1 MGDMPR
7 SLVLGRVTE
16 VEISDK
22 GLRAKLQRLDR
33 PEGIFTDWISVAS
46 PMVGPEVGTLF
57 APEIDDLAVVA
68 FSAKRAVILGF
79 ITGGE
84 SGAPT
89 DDVNE
94 RTISSRDR
102 NMIVLIDGA
111 QSGITLKDSHDNE
124 IVMNKEGITIRTNGK
139 LTLDAAD
146 TCAIKGATVEL
157 N

>member
-1 MGDMPR
+1 
-7 SLVLGRVTE
+7 
-16 VEISDK
+16 
-22 GLRAKLQRLDR
+22 
-33 PEGIFTDWISVAS
+33 
-46 PMVGPEVGTLF
+46 
-57 APEIDDLAVVA
+57 VVA
-68 FSAKRAVILGF
+68 YAAKRAVILGF

-94 RTISSRDR
+94 RTISSRDK

-111 QSGITLKDSHDNE
+111 KSGITLKDSHDNE
-124 IVMNKEGITIRTNGK
+124 IVMNKDGITIRTNGK
-139 LTLDAAD
+139 RTLEAAD